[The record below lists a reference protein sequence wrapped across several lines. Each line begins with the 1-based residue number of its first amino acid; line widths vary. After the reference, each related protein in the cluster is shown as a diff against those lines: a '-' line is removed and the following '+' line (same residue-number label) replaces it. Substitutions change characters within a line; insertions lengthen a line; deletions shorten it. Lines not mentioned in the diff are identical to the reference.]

1 MLHIDASRNVRTCDP
16 LSRRDV
22 LTAGLLGI
30 GGLTLA
36 DLLAARANA
45 ASGLQPSFVKEKS
58 VVLLFLAGGPSQ
70 HETFDPK
77 PDGIDSS
84 TSVAGHIATK
94 LPGVRFASY
103 FPKLAERA
111 DQLTVVRSLVAKTA
125 NHAKASKNML
135 TGGIEDPINSTEGG
149 AVSNPSM
156 GSLLAQARGANDPR
170 SGMPSYAFIPP
181 VFKPVDGLKIS
192 SVNPGVESGV
202 LGSGPGQLGA
212 AFAPFNPLGSSNGKK
227 AEPEGGWVELLKPR
241 LPTDRLDSRRGLLSE
256 FDRLRR
262 QLDGHPAFRD
272 LDSMQQQAYEV
283 LLGGAIRQAL
293 DLSREDPR
301 VVAAYDTSHCP
312 IYGWGKDNRWQ
323 TDGPSTG
330 FPLGE
335 QMLLARRLCEAGSR
349 FVTVVHSNWDMHGG
363 EAIWGIQTGM
373 DLFAPPVDNAVA
385 AFLDDIEQRGLSD
398 DILLVVVGEFGRT
411 PSINKNAGRDHNP
424 NAGVVLFAGGGLKHG
439 QVIGETDKRGGRVDR
454 DPVGVDDLCATL
466 MHYLLDL
473 GQLRISR
480 QVSPALKRIAID
492 HGQPIRALF

>member
-1 MLHIDASRNVRTCDP
+1 MLSVVER
-16 LSRRDV
+16 SRRDF
-22 LTAGLLGI
+22 LRIGTLGI
-30 GGLTLA
+30 GGVTLA
-36 DLLAARANA
+36 DVLGQTTRAGETK
-45 ASGLQPSFVKEKS
+45 SSFVRDKS
-58 VVLLFLAGGPSQ
+58 IVLLFLAGGPSQ

-77 PDGIDSS
+77 PDGFDSF
-84 TSVAGHIATK
+84 TSVAGHIPTA

-111 DQLTVVRSLVAKTA
+111 DRLTIVRSLVAKTA

-149 AVSNPSM
+149 AVINPSM
-156 GSLLAQARGANDPR
+156 GSLLAQVRGANDPR

-181 VFKPVDGLKIS
+181 VFKAVNGLKIS
-192 SVNPGVESGV
+192 GVNPGVESAV

-212 AFAPFNPLGSSNGKK
+212 AFAPFNPLGSNGKK
-227 AEPEGGWVELLKPR
+227 GEPDGGWVELLKPR

-262 QLDGHPAFRD
+262 QLDGNSSFRD
-272 LDSMQQQAYEV
+272 LDSMQQQAYEL

-293 DLSREDPR
+293 DLSQEDRR
-301 VVAAYDTSHCP
+301 VIAAYDTSHCP
-312 IYGWGKDNRWQ
+312 IYGWGKDNRWE
-323 TDGPSTG
+323 TEGPSTG

-363 EAIWGIQTGM
+363 EAIWGIKTGM
-373 DLFAPPVDNAVA
+373 DILAPPVDHAVA
-385 AFLDDIEQRGLSD
+385 AFLDDTAQRGQSD
-398 DILLVVVGEFGRT
+398 EILLVVVGEFGRT

-424 NAGVVLFAGGGLKHG
+424 NAGVILFAGGGLKHG
-439 QVIGETDKRGGRVDR
+439 QVIGETDTRGGRVEC
-454 DPVGVDDLCATL
+454 DPVGVDDLTATL
-466 MHYLLDL
+466 MHYLFDL

-480 QVSPALKRIAID
+480 EVSPALKRIALD
-492 HGQPIRALF
+492 HGTPIRALIS